1 MATLTGTQIRNTYD
15 SLLKL
20 EDNDGLSSASKLIT
34 DGLGNATPLSISTS
48 QVSSSVDVQAVSFSI
63 PSGLATNALMSDGST
78 LAMPSGNQ
86 VLDWTVAQA
95 GFLIHNSNI
104 SGLYSSW
111 KISEDSVLKSSIT
124 NGINVDFQKGNGNS
138 VKVVDDQSAS
148 NSVFVQ
154 FNCDISGSGTDNYIP
169 LWNGTDE
176 LQKSIIYQDGS
187 DVGIGTVSPTARLHV
202 IGLAKH
208 SSNAAALAAGLTVGA
223 FYHDQGNLR
232 VVY

>member
-48 QVSSSVDVQAVSFSI
+48 QVSSSVDVQAASFSI
-63 PSGLATNALMSDGST
+63 PSGLSTDALMSDGST
-78 LAMPSGNQ
+78 SAMPSGNQ

-95 GFLIHNSNI
+95 GFVIHNSNI

-111 KISEDSVLKSSIT
+111 KISQDSVLKSSIT
-124 NGINVDFQKGNGNS
+124 NGINVDFQKGNGNT
-138 VKVVDDQSAS
+138 VKVVDDQSAT

-154 FNCDISGSGTDNYIP
+154 YNCEISGSGADNYIA
-169 LWNGTDE
+169 LWNGTGE
-176 LQKSIIYQDGS
+176 LQSSVIHQDGS
-187 DVGIGTVSPTARLHV
+187 NIGIGTVSPTTKLQV
-202 IGLAKH
+202 VGLPKH
-208 SSNAAALAAGLTVGA
+208 PSNAAAQAAGLTAGA

>member
-48 QVSSSVDVQAVSFSI
+48 QISSSVDIQASSFST
-63 PSGLATNALMSDGST
+63 PGGLSTNVLMANGTTAS
-78 LAMPSGNQ
+78 LPSGNQ

-95 GFLIHNSNI
+95 GFVIHNSNI

-124 NGINVDFQKGNGNS
+124 DGVNVDFQKGNGNS
-138 VKVVDDQSAS
+138 VKVIDDQSAT

-154 FNCDISGSGTDNYIP
+154 YNCDISGSGADNYIP
-169 LWNGTDE
+169 LWNGTGE
-176 LQKSIIYQDGS
+176 LQSSVVHQDGGNI
-187 DVGIGTVSPTARLHV
+187 GINTASPTSKLQV
-202 IGLAKH
+202 VGLPKY
-208 SSNAAALAAGLTVGA
+208 SSNGAAQAAGLTVGA
-223 FYHDQGNLR
+223 FYHDQGSLK

>member
-48 QVSSSVDVQAVSFSI
+48 QISSSVDVQAASFSI
-63 PSGLATNALMSDGST
+63 PSGLSTDALMSDGST
-78 LAMPSGNQ
+78 LAMPSGKQ
-86 VLDWTVAQA
+86 VLDWTVAQT
-95 GFLIHNSNI
+95 GLVIHNSNI
-104 SGLYSSW
+104 AGLYSSW
-111 KISEDSVLKSSIT
+111 KISQDSVLKSSIT

-154 FNCDISGSGTDNYIP
+154 FNCDISGSGADNYVP

-176 LQKSIIYQDGS
+176 LKKSIIYQDGVNIGMGTLIPTS
-187 DVGIGTVSPTARLHV
+187 KLQVVGLS
-202 IGLAKH
+202 KH
-208 SSNAAALAAGLTVGA
+208 SSNAAAQAAGLTAGA